1 MSSIFGFGA
10 GVAGAAGGGVVATT
24 GVVATAAV
32 AGAVAAAVLTAG
44 ATQVAE
50 NATQPSPTSANLSN
64 VSAPNYAD

>member
-1 MSSIFGFGA
+1 MSSLFSFGGLL
-10 GVAGAAGGGVVATT
+10 GGGGGVVATG
-24 GVVATAAV
+24 GVVVGAAA

-50 NATQPSPTSANLSN
+50 NVTQPNPTSANLSN